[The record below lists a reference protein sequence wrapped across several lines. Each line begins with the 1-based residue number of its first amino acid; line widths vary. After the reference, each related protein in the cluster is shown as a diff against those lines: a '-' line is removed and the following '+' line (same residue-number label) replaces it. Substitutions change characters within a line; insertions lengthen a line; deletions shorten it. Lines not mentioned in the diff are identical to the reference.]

1 MNFAPHTP
9 TQIRPT
15 HSRRPPSNQTRRA
28 YEMVR
33 SLIRSGVLVNSEQ
46 LVEDELVK
54 MFDLPRVSIRQALV
68 QLATEGLVIRQRHV
82 GTRVSHAY
90 YQIPLD
96 DILPREAPPGFM
108 VRTLDDRL
116 VRSMPWIRENLGVED
131 DTVGMIEHV
140 FEHTT
145 GDGSEPIGVRIAY
158 YRRDRTQP
166 ASWATCPSLAVGF
179 LRAFGKPLGRVESIV
194 DAVASDEDTAR
205 MLHLEPGATV
215 LMREQKLY
223 DIDGDVQEYAFSHYR
238 PDRVSFPMTHIF
250 TAPPG
255 MRDDSVLEKLA

>member
-1 MNFAPHTP
+1 
-9 TQIRPT
+9 
-15 HSRRPPSNQTRRA
+15 
-28 YEMVR
+28 MVR

-46 LVEDELVK
+46 LIEDELVK

-68 QLATEGLVIRQRHV
+68 QLANEGLVIRQRHI
-82 GTRVSHAY
+82 GTRVSHPY
-90 YQIPLD
+90 YQIPVD

-108 VRTLDDRL
+108 IRTLDDRL
-116 VRSMPWIRENLGVED
+116 VRSMPWIRENLGVD
-131 DTVGMIEHV
+131 DDVVGMIEHV

-158 YRRDRTQP
+158 YRKECTQP

-179 LRAFGKPLGRVESIV
+179 LRAFGKPLGLVETIV

-205 MLHLEPGATV
+205 MLHLAPGATV

-238 PDRVSFPMTHIF
+238 PDRVSFPITHIH
-250 TAPPG
+250 TEAPA
-255 MRDDSVLEKLA
+255 RAFASSERKLA